1 MLAITLFGVSKTF
14 VTLIVSRA
22 LSGALNGNV
31 GVMKS
36 MMAEI
41 TDETNQAQAFSFM
54 PLVFSGELY
63 VSPLNQFFRCIASEN
78 DLHRQLYDCGNDLCH
93 DAMLTIQ

>member
-1 MLAITLFGVSKTF
+1 MLSIILFGISKTF
-14 VTLIVSRA
+14 LTLMISRA
-22 LSGALNGNV
+22 LSGALNGNI

-54 PLVFSGELY
+54 PLVFSGEHYNSSCSVPGMILM
-63 VSPLNQFFRCIASEN
+63 V
-78 DLHRQLYDCGNDLCH
+78 
-93 DAMLTIQ
+93 